1 MNGTFNIVVN
11 AERQRSLAYLETRR
25 VALIIDTTIITRF
38 SFYAMLESW
47 CWLSLMSTVLHA
59 KGIPRPIK

>member
-38 SFYAMLESW
+38 SFYAMLES
-47 CWLSLMSTVLHA
+47 
-59 KGIPRPIK
+59 